1 MIQSLCKIQVN
12 CFKNFKYIKNICCV
26 VTAVHKKSF
35 ACISNNDEKSETQTW
50 PKEAVACYNKLEN
63 LVHKHNWEK
72 YNLHNWKGESAGRHY
87 GVCKDIN
94 IYQGS
99 FFYSKTEKK
108 AKAVITYGPYSE
120 GFFGHVHGGA
130 IATHHDEITG
140 IVGSLLGTCVT
151 ANLNINYKSRLL
163 IGQTTLYSG
172 ELEKVEGRKVYIK
185 SKVTCPEEKTLYSE
199 ATAILIIINNS

>member
-120 GFFGHVHGGA
+120 GFFG
-130 IATHHDEITG
+130 
-140 IVGSLLGTCVT
+140 
-151 ANLNINYKSRLL
+151 RLL